1 MKTHKIQ
8 SILVLLAFLSSSVSI
23 CAQSPDSSGIYSIA
37 SVMPSYQGGDE
48 ALFEFIHRN
57 TKYPQDALEHMKEG
71 VVQMR
76 VVIDEQGNISTIKV
90 MRGICPSLDGEAQRV
105 ISITSGKW
113 ICGKIEDKP
122 VKTYKYLKVSFKID
136 TSTTEWLTAP
146 KPKSTISFIGGDE
159 AFYNFIRTNIQ
170 VPVAVLSHPDLWG
183 DVTALVSFN
192 SLNQITEVELL
203 KGPFKDLNE
212 EGVRLLKLSQGKW
225 IRTDSSKMTG
235 NASAIVTILF
245 NETMVD
251 TNDRNKMMTE
261 RFVSTAY
268 NSNPIFKRALD
279 NYKSGNYT
287 VAITDLD
294 DCIQKKENFDAALYI
309 RALCYFKV
317 KNHSAACE
325 DLSILKIDNPD
336 KESYFQEIYYRYCS
350 GLDTKNVAK
359 THSTPHIQR
368 PVFK

>member
-23 CAQSPDSSGIYSIA
+23 CAQSLDSSGIYSIA

-48 ALFEFIHRN
+48 ALYAFIN
-57 TKYPQDALEHMKEG
+57 QNIKYPQEALDQKRQG
-71 VVQMR
+71 TVQMR

-113 ICGKIEDKP
+113 ICGKIED
-122 VKTYKYLKVSFKID
+122 
-136 TSTTEWLTAP
+136 
-146 KPKSTISFIGGDE
+146 
-159 AFYNFIRTNIQ
+159 
-170 VPVAVLSHPDLWG
+170 PDLWG